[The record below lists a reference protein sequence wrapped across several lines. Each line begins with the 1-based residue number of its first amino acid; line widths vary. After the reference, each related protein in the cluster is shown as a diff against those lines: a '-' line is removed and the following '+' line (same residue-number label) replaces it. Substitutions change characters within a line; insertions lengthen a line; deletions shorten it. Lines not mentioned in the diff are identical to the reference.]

1 MMYDTAL
8 SFWKKT
14 PRTKFEKV
22 DKKISMLWRAD
33 WDIQNDKDW
42 DKREIYYTYIL
53 LKQNKTV
60 AWDVIISPKIS
71 LAISHSDRYSD

>member
-22 DKKISMLWRAD
+22 DKKNTQCYEEQ
-33 WDIQNDKDW
+33 IQ
-42 DKREIYYTYIL
+42 IYKMTKSETSERYTYIL

-71 LAISHSDRYSD
+71 LAISYSDRYYD